1 MQKISRNQ
9 KVFPPQTACSPS
21 CCIAFISSKVL
32 SMCLCS
38 LQSSWSE
45 WRPVGDQ
52 PSTSSRCLW
61 ELLRTF
67 KPDCIF
73 ITKSAFL
80 EKKKVKTVFLQSILK
95 TLLGREGWSISTL
108 FGFISVRKQSYQ
120 QNWHIFVKLLNSG
133 SWLECKRNDGGKA
146 DFALCCTSAS
156 SGDFMCK

>member
-1 MQKISRNQ
+1 VQKISRNQ

-80 EKKKVKTVFLQSILK
+80 EKKKSENYVPAEHFKDSS
-95 TLLGREGWSISTL
+95 REGRMEHIY
-108 FGFISVRKQSYQ
+108 FIWLYLSKETELPAKLAHLCEV
-120 QNWHIFVKLLNSG
+120 VKLRILAG
-133 SWLECKRNDGGKA
+133 
-146 DFALCCTSAS
+146 
-156 SGDFMCK
+156 M